1 MADEPK
7 KPRSLDDLKER
18 LGKGTPRRP
27 SRSPAFPVASPKGFG
42 GVPPVVKAPFGAP
55 AAGPETSGEDEVFG
69 VADGG
74 AQPVQEVRL
83 TIDEADIAR
92 AHAGQK
98 RWLRATLA
106 LLAVFVLGALMG
118 GGFGSSLG
126 DRKLFNLAL
135 DDALRIKSKVEE
147 ATPKV
152 DAARKHVSD
161 ALTAASGSDAKPSLD
176 TAALDALFALE
187 QPFKAGE
194 FSRRRYS
201 ALNPATVD
209 ALFQYYNALTLAW
222 QDVAR
227 LKSIAMSPAARKV
240 LEDAAKSAGAG
251 AGAASAC
258 IPLGGKGPARCA
270 LAFISEEKSDLG
282 SGTIAVSESAAGA
295 VVNKEAYQ
303 SGDLESRHAIIVDM
317 GRSRGVLGRQTSAF
331 DEYRGRLESIAR
343 QLTLAE
349 TKGREVVGEL
359 VKVEQEIKPVF
370 SF

>member
-7 KPRSLDDLKER
+7 KPKSLDDLKER
-18 LGKGTPRRP
+18 LGKSTPKRP
-27 SRSPAFPVASPKGFG
+27 SRAPARPVAAPKGFG
-42 GVPPVVKAPFGAP
+42 GMSSSPKVPFGTDN
-55 AAGPETSGEDEVFG
+55 AAAERSGEDDVFG
-69 VADGG
+69 VAGG
-74 AQPVQEVRL
+74 VAQPVQEVRL

-98 RWLRATLA
+98 RWLRSVVA

-135 DDALRIKSKVEE
+135 EDALRIKTKVDD
-147 ATPKV
+147 AAPKV
-152 DAARKHVSD
+152 TAARKHVGD
-161 ALTAASGSDAKPSLD
+161 ALSAASGADAKPSVD

-209 ALFQYYNALTLAW
+209 SLFQYYNALTLAW
-222 QDVAR
+222 QDVTR
-227 LKSIAMSPAARKV
+227 LKSIAMSPAARKD
-240 LEDAAKSAGAG
+240 LAAAAKSSGAG
-251 AGAASAC
+251 ASSATAC

-270 LAFISEEKSDLG
+270 LAFINEEKSNLN
-282 SGTIAVSESAAGA
+282 SGTIAVSETSGGAAID
-295 VVNKEAYQ
+295 KEAYQ
-303 SGDLESRHAIIVDM
+303 SGDLDARHAIIIDA
-317 GRSRGVLGRQTSAF
+317 GRSRAVLGRQTSAF
-331 DEYRGRLESIAR
+331 DEYRGRLESLAR
-343 QLTLAE
+343 QLTVADA
-349 TKGREVVGEL
+349 KGREVLEEL
-359 VKVEQEIKPVF
+359 TKVEQEVKPVF